1 MKKQYIT
8 IAALALLTVVVGC
21 KRKLP
26 VACITAAKTEA
37 LVNEE
42 LSFASCA
49 TDAASVNWS
58 FGDGSNAEGES
69 AAHKYTK
76 AGTYALGMRVLSKKN
91 KASDN
96 ITVIV
101 TVKDAPVAVAKSRYL
116 TKIVLKAFPQ
126 DNAGTKWDA
135 GVGGFGSSDADIFIN
150 FGADS
155 TILFHSD
162 FVTNATQAILPK
174 TYNIGAFNF
183 KLEDKNYF
191 IDLLDDDGSG
201 TSNLTSARIRTLVAN
216 LGTAVATNGKITVTD
231 TNCSVD
237 VYFEER

>member
-8 IAALALLTVVVGC
+8 IAALALVSVVGC

-49 TDAASVNWS
+49 TDAASVTWD
-58 FGDGSNAEGES
+58 FGDASIAEGES

-76 AGTYALGMRVLSKKN
+76 AGTYAVSLRAVSKKD
-91 KASDN
+91 KAADKAV
-96 ITVIV
+96 VIV
-101 TVKDAPVAVAKSRYL
+101 TIKDAPVAVAKSRYL
-116 TKIVLKAFPQ
+116 TKIVLTAFPQ

-135 GVGGFGSSDADIFIN
+135 GVFGAGSSDADLFIN

-162 FVTNATQAILPK
+162 FVKDATQAILPK
-174 TYNIGAFNF
+174 TYSLSAFNF
-183 KLEDKNYF
+183 KLENKNYF
-191 IDLLDDDGSG
+191 IDLGDDDGSN
-201 TSNLTSARIRTLVAN
+201 TSNLTWAKIRTLVAN